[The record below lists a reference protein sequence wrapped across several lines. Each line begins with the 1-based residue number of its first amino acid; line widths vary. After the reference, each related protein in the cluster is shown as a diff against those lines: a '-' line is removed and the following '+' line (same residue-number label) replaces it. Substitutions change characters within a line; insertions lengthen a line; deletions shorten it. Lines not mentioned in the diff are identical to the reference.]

1 MPKLNLIG
9 MVVLSLAVAGA
20 AAVLALRSEG
30 PRPDT
35 RRLGTLLRQLGDPD
49 PDIRRDAERELKAL
63 GPKATAALRDAAEGP
78 DPAIAGR
85 ARALLGLKP
94 LELPREPK
102 GGGVAVADPPAPV
115 EGVRLSLQVTSNP
128 ARPGEAVRYYLRLH
142 NGGRKAIAI
151 ACHRRNGPA
160 IYVAFGSFER
170 IDAEGRVVALR
181 EDPDPDTE
189 DDPAELVLLTVAP
202 GETLDLAPGAGVL
215 RVGAS
220 GAFNVRFAYEA
231 SDGSAYRKA
240 LTGSHHAASALPAE
254 RIVSNAV
261 AVNVP

>member
-9 MVVLSLAVAGA
+9 MVVLSLAVAGG
-20 AAVLALRSEG
+20 AAVLALRGEG
-30 PRPDT
+30 PRPDS
-35 RRLGTLLRQLGDPD
+35 RRLGSLLRQLGDPD
-49 PDIRRDAERELKAL
+49 PDIRRDAERELKAF
-63 GPKATAALRDAAEGP
+63 GPRATAALREAADGP
-78 DPAIAGR
+78 DPVLAGR

-94 LELPREPK
+94 VDRPQEPPD
-102 GGGVAVADPPAPV
+102 GVAIADPPAPV

-128 ARPGEAVRYYLRLH
+128 GRPGEAVRYYLRLH

-160 IYVAFGSFER
+160 IYVAFGVFER
-170 IDAEGRVVALR
+170 IDAEGRVVALQ

-189 DDPAELVLLTVAP
+189 DDPAELGFVTVSP

-220 GAFNVRFAYEA
+220 GTFNVRFAYEA
-231 SDGSAYRKA
+231 SEGSAYRKA
-240 LTGSHHAASALPAE
+240 LTGSHHAASALPSE

-261 AVNVP
+261 AINVP

>member
-9 MVVLSLAVAGA
+9 MVVLSLAVAGG
-20 AAVLALRSEG
+20 AAVLALRGEG

-35 RRLGTLLRQLGDPD
+35 RRLSSLLRQLGDSD

-63 GPKATAALRDAAEGP
+63 GPKATAALRAAAEGS
-78 DPAIAGR
+78 DPVLADR
-85 ARALLGLKP
+85 ARALLGMKP
-94 LELPREPK
+94 VEHPREPMD
-102 GGGVAVADPPAPV
+102 GVAAVDPPAPV
-115 EGVRLSLQVTSNP
+115 EGVRLSLQVNSNP
-128 ARPGEAVRYYLRLH
+128 SRAAEAVRYYLRFH
-142 NGGRKAIAI
+142 NGGRKAVAI
-151 ACHRRNGPA
+151 ACHRRNGPS
-160 IYVAFGSFER
+160 IYVAFGAFER
-170 IDAEGRVVALR
+170 IDAEGRVVVLR

-189 DDPAELVLLTVAP
+189 DDAAELVFVTVGP

-231 SDGSAYRKA
+231 SEGSAYRKA
-240 LTGSHHAASALPAE
+240 LTGSHHAASALPSE

-261 AVNVP
+261 AINVP